1 MMTLQRKTRVL
12 LADDHAIIR
21 DGLKQ
26 ILADTPDLMVAGEAA
41 NGHDVLQLVRESV
54 WDVLVLDLSM
64 PGRNGLDLIRVLKDE
79 CPALPI
85 LVLSMHHEEQ
95 YAVRALHAGA
105 LGYLTKENDSEVLVN
120 AIRRVAAGGV
130 YVTPNVAALMIR
142 GVHANSEQ
150 APHAALS
157 DREYQIF
164 CLIVSGKG
172 LTEIAEQLCV
182 SVKTVSTHKAHI
194 LQKMGMNNSA
204 ALVRYAVGHR
214 LVEPLDL

>member
-41 NGHDVLQLVRESV
+41 NGHDVLQLVREGA

-64 PGRNGLDLIRVLKDE
+64 PGRSGLDLIRVLKDE
-79 CPALPI
+79 CPTLPI

-105 LGYLTKENDSEVLVN
+105 LGYLTKENDGEVLVN

-142 GVHANSEQ
+142 GVHANGEQ
-150 APHAALS
+150 ALHTALS

-164 CLIVSGKG
+164 
-172 LTEIAEQLCV
+172 
-182 SVKTVSTHKAHI
+182 
-194 LQKMGMNNSA
+194 
-204 ALVRYAVGHR
+204 
-214 LVEPLDL
+214 